1 MLLGRSWEKRYEISL
16 RDALYVWHFLF
27 IIISTFIQVDNRVRP
42 EIKQEDNQTDRV
54 MDFDEK

>member
-1 MLLGRSWEKRYEISL
+1 M